1 MERIEWSMPE
11 VGQEELAEII
21 ESFGANWLTMGPKV
35 KAFEAAMAAF
45 LQVPHAIAVSN
56 GSVAIDLVL
65 QMLDI
70 GPGDEVIVPSMT
82 YFATAAAVSRVGAVP
97 VFVDIDEV
105 SLNLDPE
112 RAEEA
117 IGPRTRAMIFID
129 YGGNP
134 ADIDAL
140 LALGRRHGIEVI
152 QDAAQSL
159 GGVYQGRPL
168 GAQARVSTMSFH
180 MAKVMTTVE
189 GGMIFTHD
197 AALDRL
203 ARIYR
208 SQGESAKYI
217 HTHLGTNARM
227 NDLMAGV
234 GLAQLRKLPW
244 MLNERQRVAASY
256 DQHFSASPVRTM
268 PCERP
273 DSAHANFLYP
283 ILVDNRDE
291 VVEAL
296 KAVNI
301 DTRLVYPMP
310 LYRQEVYACGRAICR
325 SFASPIAEAMCTQA
339 LALPIFPQMTQAQ
352 IERVATV
359 CKAAA
364 RPAPSLKAIR
374 GGMTGQAVS
383 VSGGCAAL
391 V

>member
-1 MERIEWSMPE
+1 MLPGADTAPRYPQRAMERIEWSVPE
-11 VGQEELAEII
+11 VGQEELAEILS
-21 ESFGANWLTMGPKV
+21 SFEANWLTMGPKV
-35 KAFEAAMAAF
+35 KAFETAMAEF

-82 YFATAAAVSRVGAVP
+82 YFATAAAVSRVGGVP
-97 VFVDIDEV
+97 VFVDIDPI

-112 RAEEA
+112 RVVEA
-117 IGPRTRAMIFID
+117 IGPRTKAMIFID

-134 ADIDAL
+134 AAIDEL
-140 LALGRRHGIEVI
+140 LALGREHGIEVV

-159 GGVYQGRPL
+159 GGSYKGKPL
-168 GAQARVSTMSFH
+168 GGQAKVSTMSFH

-197 AALDRL
+197 AEIDRL

-234 GLAQLRKLPW
+234 GLAQVRKLPW
-244 MLNERQRVAASY
+244 MLAERKRVAQSY
-256 DQHFSASPVRTM
+256 SRHFAGSAVGTM
-268 PCERP
+268 PCVRP
-273 DSAHANFLYP
+273 QCEHANFLYP
-283 ILVDNRDE
+283 VLVENRDA
-291 VVEAL
+291 VVDAL
-296 KAVNI
+296 KAAHI

-310 LYRQEVYACGRAICR
+310 LYEQEVFATGRATSR
-325 SFASPIAEAMCTQA
+325 AYASPVSEAMCRQA
-339 LALPIFPQMTQAQ
+339 LALPMFPRMTEAQ
-352 IERVATV
+352 IQRVADV
-359 CKAAA
+359 CKATA
-364 RPAPSLKAIR
+364 RAPSALR
-374 GGMTGQAVS
+374 
-383 VSGGCAAL
+383 AAA
-391 V
+391 

>member
-1 MERIEWSMPE
+1 MERIEWSVPE
-11 VGQEELAEII
+11 VGAEELAEIQ
-21 ESFGANWLTMGPKV
+21 SAFQADWLTMGPKV
-35 KAFEAAMAAF
+35 KAFEAAMADF
-45 LQVPHAIAVSN
+45 LKVPHAIAVSN

-97 VFVDIDEV
+97 VFVDIDPV

-112 RAEEA
+112 RVPEA
-117 IGPRTRAMIFID
+117 IGPRTKAIIFID

-134 ADIDAL
+134 AAIDEL
-140 LALGRRHGIEVI
+140 LALGREHNLKVV

-159 GGVYQGRPL
+159 GGSYKGQPL
-168 GAQARVSTMSFH
+168 GAQAPVSTMSFH

-197 AALDRL
+197 PEIDRL

-244 MLNERQRVAASY
+244 MLAERKRVAETY
-256 DQHFSASPVRTM
+256 DRHFVGSAVHTM
-268 PCERP
+268 PCSRP
-273 DSAHANFLYP
+273 ACTHANFLYP
-283 ILVDNRDE
+283 VLVENRDE
-291 VVEAL
+291 VAQAL
-296 KAVNI
+296 KEAHI

-310 LYRQEVYACGRAICR
+310 LYEQEVFASGRATSR
-325 SFASPIAEAMCTQA
+325 HFSSPVSEAMCRQA
-339 LALPIFPQMTQAQ
+339 LALPMFPRMTEAQ
-352 IERVATV
+352 VQRVASV
-359 CKAAA
+359 CRATARAPRALKAA
-364 RPAPSLKAIR
+364 
-374 GGMTGQAVS
+374 
-383 VSGGCAAL
+383 
-391 V
+391 

>member
-1 MERIEWSMPE
+1 MERIEWSVPE
-11 VGQEELAEII
+11 VGQEELAEVMA
-21 ESFGANWLTMGPKV
+21 SFDANWLTMGPKV
-35 KAFEAAMAAF
+35 KALEQAMAEF

-70 GPGDEVIVPSMT
+70 GPGDEVIIPSMT
-82 YFATAAAVSRVGAVP
+82 YFATAAAVSRVGGTP
-97 VFVDIDEV
+97 VFVDIDTM
-105 SLNLDPE
+105 SLNLDPA
-112 RAEEA
+112 RVAEA
-117 IGPRTRAMIFID
+117 IGPRTKAMIFID

-140 LALGRRHGIEVI
+140 LALGQQYGIEVI

-159 GGVYQGRPL
+159 GGVYKGQPL

-197 AALDRL
+197 PEIDRL

-227 NDLMAGV
+227 NDLMAGI
-234 GLAQLRKLPW
+234 GLAQFRKLPW
-244 MLNERQRVAASY
+244 MLQERKRVAAAY
-256 DQHFSASPVRTM
+256 DQRFANSAVRTM
-268 PCERP
+268 PCERF
-273 DSAHANFLYP
+273 DCGHANFLYP

-296 KAVNI
+296 KAESI
-301 DTRLVYPMP
+301 DSRLVYPMP
-310 LYRQEVYACGRAICR
+310 LYRQEVFASGRAVSR
-325 SFASPIAEAMCTQA
+325 YFPSPIAEGMCTQA
-339 LALPIFPQMTQAQ
+339 LALPIFPRMTEAQ
-352 IERVATV
+352 IDRVAAV
-359 CKAAA
+359 CLKTA
-364 RPAPSLKAIR
+364 RLAPSLKIVASTAAAIS
-374 GGMTGQAVS
+374 TPS
-383 VSGGCAAL
+383 SGRAAMG
-391 V
+391 